1 VTCMRTSGSKPTE
14 EGVTQVAGVGATE
27 ELHRRENDRIAV
39 RLPWSSQS
47 YHPHAHLAAQLHG
60 TASTHPQEKP
70 LPMTNA
76 HQNPDGVSS
85 LKREPRPVLSI
96 RARVRRGE
104 LRAARPSADLEG
116 CLEQHRAELT
126 SFCARMLA
134 SPLEAEDAVQETLLR
149 AWRSSDGFEGRASL
163 RSWLYR
169 IATNV
174 CLDLLSGRQS
184 RPFPID
190 LGPAQAPE
198 AASFGFRLEGTRSE
212 PVPDYTLAADGDP
225 AEVVVARETIRLAFI
240 AALQYLPAR
249 QRAVLVL
256 SEVLRW
262 KATEVAELLDT
273 TVGSVNSAL
282 QRARATL
289 AARGM
294 RSTDPPAEMDDEQ
307 RGLLARYV
315 QAFEAYDIDAFTSL
329 IREDATQSMPSRVS
343 A

>member
-1 VTCMRTSGSKPTE
+1 
-14 EGVTQVAGVGATE
+14 
-27 ELHRRENDRIAV
+27 
-39 RLPWSSQS
+39 
-47 YHPHAHLAAQLHG
+47 
-60 TASTHPQEKP
+60 
-70 LPMTNA
+70 
-76 HQNPDGVSS
+76 
-85 LKREPRPVLSI
+85 
-96 RARVRRGE
+96 
-104 LRAARPSADLEG
+104 
-116 CLEQHRAELT
+116 
-126 SFCARMLA
+126 MLA
-134 SPLEAEDAVQETLLR
+134 SPLEAEDAVQETLFR

-174 CLDLLSGRQS
+174 CLDLLNGRQS
-184 RPFPID
+184 RPLPID

-198 AASFGFRLEGTRSE
+198 AANFGFRLEGTRSE
-212 PVPDYTLAADGDP
+212 PVPDYTLAPDGDP
-225 AEVVVARETIRLAFI
+225 AEVAVARETIRLAFI

-256 SEVLRW
+256 CEVLRW

-315 QAFEAYDIDAFTSL
+315 QAFEAYDIDALTSL
-329 IREDATQSMPSRVS
+329 TREDATQSMPSLVS